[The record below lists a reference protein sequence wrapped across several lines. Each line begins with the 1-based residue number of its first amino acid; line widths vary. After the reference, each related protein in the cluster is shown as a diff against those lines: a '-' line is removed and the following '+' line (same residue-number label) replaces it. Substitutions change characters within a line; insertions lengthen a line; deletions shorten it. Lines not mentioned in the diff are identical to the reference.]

1 MKNKY
6 MGYELSYPYLCI
18 RIKGGAMEALVK
30 ELTEKINK
38 LCIEYYYLRNQ
49 MVIENG
55 KKLLPDIKMVA
66 EYLLRVLAEEA
77 TEEAEGLKEYILD
90 VLNDYMEAIDHKDMV
105 LMIDT
110 LDVGFREVLNLFTTE
125 EDSDE

>member
-1 MKNKY
+1 MRNKY
-6 MGYELSYPYLCI
+6 TGYELSYPYLCI
-18 RIKGGAMEALVK
+18 RIKGGTMEALVK

-38 LCIEYYYLRNQ
+38 LCIEYYYLKNQ

-55 KKLLPDIKMVA
+55 KELLPDIKTVA
-66 EYLLRVLAEEA
+66 EYLLQVLAEDV
-77 TEEAEGLKEYILD
+77 TEETEGLKEYILD

-125 EDSDE
+125 EGSDE